1 MRAGPENMEGRS
13 PYREN
18 NDSLP
23 IQIPRCDTH
32 FVQFKEE
39 KLIQLGHFFFWR
51 ETEISFI
58 TKILAVDG
66 LRSHVTITLRD
77 KSRYD
82 LILKRNCITSAGWI
96 DFFHQESKVKVRSYL
111 LRTDKTVND

>member
-1 MRAGPENMEGRS
+1 MRVRPENMEGRS
-13 PYREN
+13 PCREN
-18 NDSLP
+18 KTSLR

-39 KLIQLGHFFFWR
+39 KLIQLANFFFLGE

-58 TKILAVDG
+58 TKILAADG

-77 KSRYD
+77 KSRYY
-82 LILKRNCITSAGWI
+82 LILKINETA
-96 DFFHQESKVKVRSYL
+96 
-111 LRTDKTVND
+111 